1 MERVVDMII
10 HIGKHEFTELWDG
23 VYYKALSNYPWV
35 SDWEIKNIIDFI
47 KYEKLYQ
54 RKTEI
59 QSDNQDI
66 LDYVK
71 QKVLN
76 MERYITVSRPVKIT
90 ECKACK
96 QGGCLTRFLCHTA
109 PIQNAVKIFESG
121 KLLSAVN
128 ARKLPAEELRK
139 EPRNMANDPSDFF
152 DYVMFSW
159 GNCQAG
165 DRLVM
170 ERKFNRP
177 PTEEDLSIHFTP
189 GIRFYFEYEKLGQH
203 PNAINDGFLPMKV
216 RDEVCLEDYVYA
228 IIVPEE
234 YKEEIQ
240 NIIPLNLADK
250 IHYLTNDCK
259 DIWDW
264 SEKVYGYIERLNG

>member
-1 MERVVDMII
+1 MII
-10 HIGKHEFTELWDG
+10 HIGNHEFTELWDG
-23 VYYKALSNYPWV
+23 VYYKALSNYPQV

-47 KYEKLYQ
+47 LYEKKYH
-54 RKTEI
+54 RKTEL
-59 QSDNQDI
+59 QSDSQVI
-66 LDYVK
+66 LDYINQELSNSDK
-71 QKVLN
+71 YKTL
-76 MERYITVSRPVKIT
+76 SRPDKIT
-90 ECKACK
+90 ECTACK

-109 PIQNAVKIFESG
+109 STENAVKIFESG

-170 ERKFNRP
+170 ERKMNRI
-177 PTEEDLSIHFTP
+177 PTEEDLSINFTP
-189 GIRFYFEYEKLGQH
+189 GIRFYFEYNKLAQH
-203 PNAINDGFLPMKV
+203 PNAIQDGFIPMKV
-216 RDEVCLEDYVYA
+216 KDEVYMADYIFA
-228 IIVPEE
+228 IIIPAV
-234 YKEEIQ
+234 YKDEFK
-240 NIIPLNLADK
+240 DK
-250 IHYLTNDCK
+250 IPINLMDKVSYLKNDCK

-264 SEKVYGYIERLNG
+264 SEKVYGYIESCSLPVK

>member
-1 MERVVDMII
+1 MII

-23 VYYKALSNYPWV
+23 VYYKALSNYPQV

-47 KYEKLYQ
+47 QYEKLYH
-54 RKTEI
+54 RNTEI
-59 QSDNQDI
+59 QSDDQAI
-66 LDYVK
+66 LDYVM
-71 QKVLN
+71 QEVLHT
-76 MERYITVSRPVKIT
+76 EKYITASRPEIIT

-109 PIQNAVKIFESG
+109 PIPNAVKIFESG

-128 ARKLPAEELRK
+128 ARKLPAEVLRK
-139 EPRNMANDPSDFF
+139 ESRNMANDPCDFF

-177 PTEEDLSIHFTP
+177 PTEEDLSIYFTP
-189 GIRFYFEYEKLGQH
+189 GVKFYFEYEKLIQH
-203 PNAINDGFLPMKV
+203 PNAINDGFLPMKIK
-216 RDEVCLEDYVYA
+216 DEVSLEDYVYA

-234 YKEEIQ
+234 NREELKD
-240 NIIPLNLADK
+240 IISKNLVGK
-250 IHYLTNDCK
+250 VHYLENDCM

-264 SEKVYGYIERLNG
+264 SEKVYGYIERLDG